1 MFKGKGKKLLWIIA
15 LGIGALVLLRRKGK
29 GFGETGSFASFF
41 NDAQNIESSARS
53 AIDSAN
59 NAISTAGRLN
69 VAVNA
74 HVSTITDNPD
84 ILKDYYRGTL
94 PKASLSAAR
103 DAAKSNPAAAKA
115 AQQSVATEARATF
128 ANIKS
133 FIQSRGFRNN

>member
-1 MFKGKGKKLLWIIA
+1 MFKGKGKKLFWIIA
-15 LGIGALVLLRRKGK
+15 LGIGALVFLRRKGK
-29 GFGETGSFASFF
+29 GGETGSFASFF
-41 NDAQNIESSARS
+41 NDAQHIESSARS

-94 PKASLSAAR
+94 PKSSLSAAR

>member
-1 MFKGKGKKLLWIIA
+1 MLKGKGKKLFWIIA
-15 LGIGALVLLRRKGK
+15 LGIGALILSRRKG
-29 GFGETGSFASFF
+29 GGQTGSFASFF

-69 VAVNA
+69 VSVNA
-74 HVSTITDNPD
+74 HVSTINDNPD

-94 PKASLSAAR
+94 PKASVSAAV

-115 AQQSVATEARATF
+115 AQQAVAKEARATF